1 METGWPLI
9 ANCRFPA
16 CGRMVS
22 MSDRTFTLDEAQ
34 SLLPVL
40 ESLLR
45 AAISGK
51 KVMEEVEAEM
61 QALNHRIFLNGGTHV
76 DVVPLARRKAERA
89 KAEQRAK
96 DALAEIDS
104 IGVQVKDLEI
114 GLLDFPCEVDGRVVL
129 LCWRMGEES
138 ITHWHSTEEGFAG
151 RKPIDERIARSK
163 RTTN

>member
-1 METGWPLI
+1 
-9 ANCRFPA
+9 
-16 CGRMVS
+16 MVS